1 MQILAMLSMTS
12 DHFGRMFLPQD
23 PLWQL
28 IGRLAFPIY
37 TYLLVLG
44 YQRTRDVRHYFIR
57 LLLIGILAQV
67 PYMLAIRPN
76 HINVIGTLILG
87 LFVLVALDRLKS
99 LPLKILLISVVTI
112 ILEVFP
118 FDYGFYGILLLL
130 IYRYSSG
137 HVMVML
143 HFVLNIVAV
152 FANGPAWILQM
163 GSLGTTLLIAY
174 APVLVRWVDGFRIPK
189 WMWRSFYP
197 AHFVVLL
204 LIRYLFG

>member
-1 MQILAMLSMTS
+1 MQVLAMLSMAS

-23 PLWQL
+23 LLWQL

-44 YQRTRDVRHYFIR
+44 YQRTSDVRRYFVR
-57 LLLIGILAQV
+57 LLLIGVLAQV

-76 HINVIGTLILG
+76 HINVIGTLLLG

-99 LPLKILLISVVTI
+99 LPLKILLVAAVTVM
-112 ILEVFP
+112 LEVFP

-143 HFVLNIVAV
+143 HFVLNLVAV
-152 FANGPAWILQM
+152 FANGPSWILQM
-163 GSLGTTLLIAY
+163 GSLGATLLIAY
-174 APVLVRWVDGFRIPK
+174 APVLLRWVDGIRIPK

-197 AHFVVLL
+197 AHFVILL

>member
-23 PLWQL
+23 PLWQF

-44 YQRTRDVRHYFIR
+44 YQRTRDISRYFVR
-57 LLLIGILAQV
+57 LLLIGVLAQV

-76 HINVIGTLILG
+76 HVNVLGTLILG
-87 LFVLVALDRLKS
+87 LFVLYALDRLKS
-99 LPLKILLISVVTI
+99 LPLKILLVSVVTVM
-112 ILEVFP
+112 LEVFP

-130 IYRYSSG
+130 IYRYASG

-143 HFVLNIVAV
+143 HFALNIVAV
-152 FANGPAWILQM
+152 FVNGPAWILQM
-163 GSLGTTLLIAY
+163 GSLGTTLLIVY
-174 APVLVRWVDGFRIPK
+174 APVLVRWVDNIRIPK

-197 AHFVVLL
+197 AHFVILL
-204 LIRYLFG
+204 LIQYLFG